1 MENKEFLR
9 KVYRHF
15 AQFVAEASAREL
27 EYFVLDS
34 KFTSM
39 FNYRMKKLVEEIR
52 KEGKETI
59 GISIMFNTEGDVVLI
74 DADIIGKFIGDNY
87 NITIQK
93 YYKADSLNR
102 VVRQVVNGTEKVQRD
117 FVAVSY
123 SILYNTFNELYKEI
137 TYRKDIGE
145 RYKQLYFLSD
155 YSGED
160 LPIVITSL
168 LVLEDIC
175 KYIGVKQKYLLEYV
189 NNLDFKK
196 RYSQES

>member
-1 MENKEFLR
+1 MENKEFLK

-15 AQFVAEASAREL
+15 AHFVAEASAREL
-27 EYFVLDS
+27 EYFVMDS

-39 FNYRMKKLVEEIR
+39 FNYRMKRLVEEIR

-59 GISIMFNTEGDVVLI
+59 GLSILFNTEGEVVLI

-93 YYKADSLNR
+93 YYKVDSLNK
-102 VVRQVVNGTEKVQRD
+102 VVREVVNGSEKAQRD
-117 FVAVSY
+117 FIAVSY
-123 SILYNTFNELYKEI
+123 SILYNTLNELYKEVK
-137 TYRKDIGE
+137 YRKEIGE
-145 RYKQLYFLSD
+145 RYKSIYFLSE

-168 LVLEDIC
+168 LIIEDIC
-175 KYIGVKQKYLLEYV
+175 KYIGVKQKYLLDYV
-189 NNLDFKK
+189 KSIDLKK

>member
-1 MENKEFLR
+1 
-9 KVYRHF
+9 
-15 AQFVAEASAREL
+15 
-27 EYFVLDS
+27 
-34 KFTSM
+34 
-39 FNYRMKKLVEEIR
+39 
-52 KEGKETI
+52 
-59 GISIMFNTEGDVVLI
+59 
-74 DADIIGKFIGDNY
+74 
-87 NITIQK
+87 
-93 YYKADSLNR
+93 
-102 VVRQVVNGTEKVQRD
+102 VRQVVNGTEKVQRD